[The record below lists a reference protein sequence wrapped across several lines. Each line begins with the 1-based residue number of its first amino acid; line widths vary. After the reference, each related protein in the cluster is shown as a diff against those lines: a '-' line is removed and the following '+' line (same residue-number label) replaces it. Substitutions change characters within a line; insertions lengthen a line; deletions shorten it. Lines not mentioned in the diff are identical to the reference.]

1 MSTTDRRHRWL
12 AVVPMLVIA
21 SACSSG
27 GERTDTAAAAPA
39 ATMGPGANP
48 ADTGMGTRSHGMEG
62 MDHGAMT
69 DSAVRRDT
77 SAATRPAP

>member
-27 GERTDTAAAAPA
+27 GEHADTTTAAPA
-39 ATMGPGANP
+39 ATMGHGGNP
-48 ADTGMGTRSHGMEG
+48 ADTGMGTKSHGMEG
-62 MDHGAMT
+62 MNHGATT
-69 DSAVRRDT
+69 DSAARRD
-77 SAATRPAP
+77 SAAATRPAP